1 MLKFG
6 VIMDSIESINP
17 KKDTTFSLISALQ
30 KRCQVEYI
38 FPRTMHL
45 IDDKVK
51 AKASKIKV
59 FKNKANYYQ
68 LSGKRLVDLNSFNA
82 ILFRVDPPVDIDY
95 IQLTYLLDQVEKNGT
110 LLINSPQ
117 SLRDFNEKILGINLS
132 YKKVPTIIT
141 SNIKIIKEFIKKNK
155 KIVIKPLNFMGG
167 KDIYLIPNKNIDV
180 DMLLN
185 DLTQG
190 EKKLI
195 VSQKYL
201 SKIKNGDSRIIIYN
215 GIVHEKVLVRFP
227 PKNDFRANLSFG
239 GKYVIR
245 NLPAKHKKYLYEIA
259 EFLKMNRIY
268 LAGVDMIG
276 DFITEI
282 NITSPTGIQEIE
294 RECKNNLSIDI
305 ANQFINIAQSF
316 YNHDY

>member
-1 MLKFG
+1 M
-6 VIMDSIESINP
+6 
-17 KKDTTFSLISALQ
+17 
-30 KRCQVEYI
+30 R
-38 FPRTMHL
+38 
-45 IDDKVK
+45 
-51 AKASKIKV
+51 
-59 FKNKANYYQ
+59 
-68 LSGKRLVDLNSFNA
+68 DL
-82 ILFRVDPPVDIDY
+82 
-95 IQLTYLLDQVEKNGT
+95 
-110 LLINSPQ
+110 
-117 SLRDFNEKILGINLS
+117 NEKILGLNLS
-132 YKKVPTIIT
+132 FKKVPTIVT
-141 SNIKIIKEFIKKNK
+141 SNIKSIKEFIKKNK

-167 KDIYLIPNKNIDV
+167 KDIHLIPNKNIDI
-180 DMLLN
+180 DILLN

-195 VSQKYL
+195 ISQKYL
-201 SKIKNGDSRIIIYN
+201 TQIRNGDSRIINCN
-215 GIVHEKVLVRFP
+215 GIVHEKVLVRIP

-245 NLPAKHKKYLYEIA
+245 NLPAKHKKYLSEIA

-294 RECKNNLSIDI
+294 RECKNNLSKDI
-305 ANQFINIAQSF
+305 ANQFINIAQSL

>member
-6 VIMDSIESINP
+6 VIMDPIESINP

-30 KRCQVEYI
+30 KRCRVEYI
-38 FPRTMHL
+38 FPRTMCL
-45 IDDKVK
+45 VDEKVK
-51 AKASKIKV
+51 AKVSKIKV
-59 FKNKANYYQ
+59 FKNKTNYYQ
-68 LSGKRLVDLNSFNA
+68 LSEKRLINLNSFNA

-110 LLINSPQ
+110 LLISSPQ
-117 SLRDFNEKILGINLS
+117 SLRDFNEKMLGINLS

-141 SNIKIIKEFIKKNK
+141 SNIKTIKEFIKKNK

-167 KDIYLIPNKNIDV
+167 KDVYLIPNKNIDI
-180 DMLLN
+180 DILLN

-201 SKIKNGDSRIIIYN
+201 AQIKNGDTRVIIYN
-215 GIVHEKVLVRFP
+215 GIVHGKVLVRFP

-239 GKYVIR
+239 GKYEVR
-245 NLPAKHKKYLYEIA
+245 NLPAKHKKYLAEVA

-294 RECKNNLSIDI
+294 RECNSSLSEDI
-305 ANQFINIAQSF
+305 ANEFINIAQSF